1 VTLSFRKRLQKG
13 DVLIGALVQMPL
25 PEIAEMFVQA
35 GYDWLFVD
43 LEHSPMDARNA
54 LDILTAVDSQIPCVV
69 RVPWNDEA
77 NIKKALDIGATG
89 IIVPLVNNAR
99 DASLAVGRC
108 KYPPAGFRSVGI
120 TRGQRFDL
128 DFDSYMK
135 RANDEIAVIVQIEH
149 VEAVKNIDAILDVP
163 GIDGVFVGP
172 FDMSGSMDLP
182 GQINHPQV
190 QEAIRKVIKACEKRD
205 IARCI
210 YAHTPKHAT
219 AYLEQGYRVI
229 GLCTDYI
236 MLARTAAEYL
246 KAVRG

>member
-1 VTLSFRKRLQKG
+1 MTLSFRRRLQKG
-13 DVLIGALVQMPL
+13 DVLIGSLLQMPL
-25 PEIAEMFVQA
+25 PEVAECFVQA

-54 LDILTAVDSQIPCVV
+54 LDILSTVDSHIPCVV
-69 RVPWNDEA
+69 RVSWNDEA

-89 IIVPLVNNAR
+89 IIVPLVNNAE
-99 DASLAVGRC
+99 DARLAVGRC
-108 KYPPAGFRSVGI
+108 KYPPMGVRSVGV
-120 TRGQRFDL
+120 TRAQRFDL
-128 DFDSYMK
+128 DFEAYMQ

-149 VEAVKNIDAILDVP
+149 AEAVRNIDAILDVP

-190 QEAIRKVIKACEKRD
+190 QEAIAKVIKACEKRD

-210 YAHTPKHAT
+210 YAHTPAHART
-219 AYLEQGYRVI
+219 YLQQGYRVI

-236 MLARTAAEYL
+236 MLARAAAGYL
-246 KAVRG
+246 SEVR